1 MWFKSPNNHQANR
14 SQCEEGKLDKRILS
28 FGGRKLLTGR
38 FMEDADV
45 GSKKS
50 GDSSTGNYVPGSPPD
65 HP

>member
-1 MWFKSPNNHQANR
+1 
-14 SQCEEGKLDKRILS
+14 LDKRILS